1 MPRGER
7 IITWERVR
15 RVLQRSKNGKTTRDI
30 AQRIA
35 DAVGVEIDIAGCYN
49 TLRYF
54 EKVGRLTRTR
64 VGKNSVW
71 ALWSLDLETE

>member
-7 IITWERVR
+7 IITWDRVR
-15 RVLQRSKNGKTTRDI
+15 RILSVKKGRTTLEV
-30 AQRIA
+30 AQKIA
-35 DAVGVEIDIAGCYN
+35 DNTGQEISIAGCYN

-54 EKVGRLTRTR
+54 EKLGRVSRRR